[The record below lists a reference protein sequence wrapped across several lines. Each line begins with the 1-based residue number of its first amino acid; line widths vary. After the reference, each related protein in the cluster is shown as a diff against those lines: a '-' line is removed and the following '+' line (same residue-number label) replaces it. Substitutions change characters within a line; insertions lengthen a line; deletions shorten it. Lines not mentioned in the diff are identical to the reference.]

1 MFMIKKKNCIYHAW
15 LILNL
20 IIINDENER
29 WNVSFR
35 SIQFCMEPLNLVL
48 EN

>member
-29 WNVSFR
+29 F
-35 SIQFCMEPLNLVL
+35 IQIDPILYKTS
-48 EN
+48 

>member
-29 WNVSFR
+29 F
-35 SIQFCMEPLNLVL
+35 IQIDPILYGTS
-48 EN
+48 